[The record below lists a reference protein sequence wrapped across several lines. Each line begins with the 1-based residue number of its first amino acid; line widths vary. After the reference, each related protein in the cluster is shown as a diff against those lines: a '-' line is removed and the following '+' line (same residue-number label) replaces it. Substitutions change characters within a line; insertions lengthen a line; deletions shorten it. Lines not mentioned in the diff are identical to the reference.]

1 MWGVVHFPLLFEKIP
16 INYTFVILS
25 REEAKNLCP
34 KSGRPFVHLRCTNR
48 SAVQVSLRVTW
59 EEGIHAMENKNKT
72 LILGALI
79 GAFTGLLAAML
90 LQRRAEKGE
99 RETAI
104 TTGESLK
111 LGVLV
116 FGLLRAIASLGDD

>member
-1 MWGVVHFPLLFEKIP
+1 
-16 INYTFVILS
+16 
-25 REEAKNLCP
+25 
-34 KSGRPFVHLRCTNR
+34 
-48 SAVQVSLRVTW
+48 
-59 EEGIHAMENKNKT
+59 MENKNKT
-72 LILGALI
+72 LLLGALI

-90 LQRRAEKGE
+90 LNRSAEKNE

-104 TTGESLK
+104 TTGEGLK